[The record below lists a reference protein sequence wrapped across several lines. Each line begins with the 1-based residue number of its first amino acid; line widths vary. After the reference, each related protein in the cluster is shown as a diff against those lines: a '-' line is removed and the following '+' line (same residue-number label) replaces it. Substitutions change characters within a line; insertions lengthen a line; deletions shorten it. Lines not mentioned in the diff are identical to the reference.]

1 MNVKI
6 VPYDQK
12 YFSVR
17 FLNGFDSSVLDAV
30 RKVKGRVW
38 YEEEKAWLIPLTG
51 DSCEMLLSNLY
62 NTRLFNVDECRVDL
76 CDSERNINAEITKI
90 KEALIVRRYS
100 PHTVER
106 YCFWVRDFLLKVWDI
121 LMSMVRILRIEI
133 FILHY
138 MKMCLLMP
146 FTK

>member
-17 FLNGFDSSVLDAV
+17 FLDGFDSSVLDAV

-38 YEEEKAWLIPLTG
+38 YEEEKVWLVPLTG

-62 NTRLFNVDECRVDL
+62 NTRLFNVDECRADL

-106 YCFWVRDFLLKVWDI
+106 YCFWVRDFLLRYGIHRKE
-121 LMSMVRILRIEI
+121 SAQKEI
-133 FILHY
+133 KDFLNYLAI
-138 MKMCLLMP
+138 K
-146 FTK
+146 KR